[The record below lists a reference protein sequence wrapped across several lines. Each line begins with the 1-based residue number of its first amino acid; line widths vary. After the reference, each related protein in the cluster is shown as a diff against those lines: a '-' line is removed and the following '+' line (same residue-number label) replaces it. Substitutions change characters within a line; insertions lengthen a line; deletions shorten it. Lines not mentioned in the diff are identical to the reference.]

1 MKKWHYPFLAFLIIG
16 TFIILSE
23 NRNPE
28 SGKSNGKA
36 SYRTASGLVFG
47 TSYHVTYLSD
57 TDLQQE
63 IEDALAQVDNALS
76 MFNPEST
83 ISKVNNADSIT
94 VSDTMFLEIMRLSLQ
109 ISDMTGGA
117 FDITVAP
124 AVNAWGFGFKESES
138 MNQSVIDSLKQIIG
152 YRKIH
157 EKDGFITK
165 DDSRIMLD
173 CSAIAKGFGSD
184 MAARALQDNG
194 VSDYMVEIGGEVV
207 VSGRNPKGKLWN
219 IGISK
224 PVDDSLSVNNEI
236 DTILSIT
243 DMAMATSGNYRNF
256 YVKDGRKYAHT
267 IDPHS
272 CTPVSHN
279 LLSATVLA
287 PDCATADALAT
298 SMMVMGLDSAL
309 ALCHRHPEIKVYLI
323 YQDSDGQLK
332 SAKN

>member
-1 MKKWHYPFLAFLIIG
+1 M
-16 TFIILSE
+16 
-23 NRNPE
+23 
-28 SGKSNGKA
+28 
-36 SYRTASGLVFG
+36 FG

-94 VSDTMFLEIMRLSLQ
+94 VSDTMFLEIMRLSMQ

-138 MNQSVIDSLKQIIG
+138 MSQSVIDSLKQIIG

-184 MAARALQDNG
+184 MAARALRDNG

-207 VSGRNPKGKLWN
+207 VFQSIWLIRCVKNLRDEASTIFIILIQLSYMRLNQIRN
-219 IGISK
+219 S
-224 PVDDSLSVNNEI
+224 
-236 DTILSIT
+236 
-243 DMAMATSGNYRNF
+243 
-256 YVKDGRKYAHT
+256 
-267 IDPHS
+267 
-272 CTPVSHN
+272 
-279 LLSATVLA
+279 
-287 PDCATADALAT
+287 
-298 SMMVMGLDSAL
+298 
-309 ALCHRHPEIKVYLI
+309 
-323 YQDSDGQLK
+323 
-332 SAKN
+332 